1 MIGLKRGSVK
11 LISHQEEWN
20 KNAEK
25 VILKLKQ
32 LLGDAAVDIQHVGS
46 TAIASIYA
54 KPIID
59 IVIGVRDLN
68 DIVSYVRLL
77 EQHDFVFRGEDVE
90 GQLLFVMGDFEK
102 DTRTHHIH
110 VVKWNGEEWNNY
122 INFRDYLNCCP
133 DKAMLYDACKK
144 KLASQFPDDRRSYTA
159 GKQELIE
166 CLLKEAETFALY
178 SSMQDL
184 NRSAIKYAA
193 DTIEIGMSLSDIKE
207 LLENYLLENG
217 ADSFWYWDVGAFI
230 FAGEETAL
238 SVSGK
243 DYKVADRVIQ
253 SNDIITIDLS
263 PQRNGIWGDYART
276 LVFEDGVLC
285 DETPKIKK
293 EEWRKGLQMEE
304 YLHQTLLDMVTPD
317 MTFEELYG
325 YMNELIVNKGFVN
338 LDFLGNL
345 GHSIE
350 KNKND
355 RIYTEKGNRKRLS
368 DVTIF
373 TFEPHISI
381 PNSRYGYKKE
391 DIYYFAN
398 GKLVR
403 L

>member
-1 MIGLKRGSVK
+1 M
-11 LISHQEEWN
+11 
-20 KNAEK
+20 
-25 VILKLKQ
+25 
-32 LLGDAAVDIQHVGS
+32 
-46 TAIASIYA
+46 
-54 KPIID
+54 
-59 IVIGVRDLN
+59 
-68 DIVSYVRLL
+68 

-184 NRSAIKYAA
+184 NRLAIKYAA

-285 DETPKIKK
+285 DETSKIKK

-304 YLHQTLLDMVTPD
+304 YLHQTLIDVGTPD